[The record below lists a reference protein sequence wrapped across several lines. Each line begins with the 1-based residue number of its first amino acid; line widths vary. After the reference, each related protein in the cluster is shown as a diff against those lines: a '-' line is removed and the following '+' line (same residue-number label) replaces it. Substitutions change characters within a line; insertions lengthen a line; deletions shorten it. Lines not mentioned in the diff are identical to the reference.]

1 MKTKKTYIYFI
12 NILITL
18 SIFMIILKLSNIYPF
33 GELSFGISDGLGQ
46 FKPMIYDL
54 LMRIKLG
61 VLTSYSF
68 SNGLGNPTIF
78 NVLYYTSSPI
88 ELVGLL
94 FNDPNAMYFYPL
106 LVKLVITS
114 INTTLYSKSKTNSI
128 FAIIIANIAY
138 CFSSWFITYYY
149 YSTFVDI
156 FMMFPLFQYG
166 LEKLLDE
173 NDKKIYIF
181 SLVYMII
188 SNFYLS
194 FSVCVYTV
202 VFFFMREILYKK
214 NSYKEK
220 LSQFKNI
227 AIATIIVFFLSFF
240 WLYMLIDSYSRM
252 GLSFDGTYKSN
263 YFTTITSFLSS
274 VFYGQNYLIVE
285 GSGIIIPNI
294 GCITIILISLVY
306 YFFNDSFPRRERFY
320 VFVCLLL
327 VADFMLVPQMDF
339 VLNLF
344 HSIRGLAYRYA
355 FIPTFLTIM
364 IFLRN
369 SSTIDL
375 SNKDSKKRLLL
386 SIALIS
392 ILFVVVYSC
401 LSYAAIVVYIMLIAI
416 IFVIMFLY
424 QKNSIFYIML
434 ILATI
439 VQIFLVSSKSVLVR
453 YSVEKEQFDTNYIKE
468 TTKYR
473 EGGQKNLC
481 RRHNIDVVLPDNC
494 NMYANASSISLF
506 TSMTYGGVIYTL
518 NRFGYNAHGNTSI
531 DPKDYEKN
539 LFVDMVYNVKN
550 KYYLEKIYS
559 VNKKIKSFKFT
570 DDIITNQN
578 TAIEKMSGVK
588 SIISYDEELSK
599 KIKEKV
605 LKNHTCNSSFKTLV
619 CKKGAK
625 TILTKLDTE
634 PFEEYLVYNDT
645 NVEKAYDI
653 LKKNQIEYTKYKDN
667 IIEGTIN
674 VDENQLIF
682 TSIPYDTNW
691 KISIDGKRVNAIRI
705 LDSLIGIEVRPGKHK
720 IKMEYKSNFLI
731 PFLVSITSL
740 IVVVVFRKKI

>member
-1 MKTKKTYIYFI
+1 
-12 NILITL
+12 
-18 SIFMIILKLSNIYPF
+18 
-33 GELSFGISDGLGQ
+33 
-46 FKPMIYDL
+46 
-54 LMRIKLG
+54 
-61 VLTSYSF
+61 
-68 SNGLGNPTIF
+68 
-78 NVLYYTSSPI
+78 
-88 ELVGLL
+88 
-94 FNDPNAMYFYPL
+94 
-106 LVKLVITS
+106 
-114 INTTLYSKSKTNSI
+114 
-128 FAIIIANIAY
+128 
-138 CFSSWFITYYY
+138 
-149 YSTFVDI
+149 
-156 FMMFPLFQYG
+156 
-166 LEKLLDE
+166 
-173 NDKKIYIF
+173 
-181 SLVYMII
+181 
-188 SNFYLS
+188 
-194 FSVCVYTV
+194 
-202 VFFFMREILYKK
+202 
-214 NSYKEK
+214 
-220 LSQFKNI
+220 
-227 AIATIIVFFLSFF
+227 
-240 WLYMLIDSYSRM
+240 
-252 GLSFDGTYKSN
+252 
-263 YFTTITSFLSS
+263 
-274 VFYGQNYLIVE
+274 
-285 GSGIIIPNI
+285 
-294 GCITIILISLVY
+294 
-306 YFFNDSFPRRERFY
+306 
-320 VFVCLLL
+320 
-327 VADFMLVPQMDF
+327 
-339 VLNLF
+339 
-344 HSIRGLAYRYA
+344 
-355 FIPTFLTIM
+355 
-364 IFLRN
+364 
-369 SSTIDL
+369 
-375 SNKDSKKRLLL
+375 
-386 SIALIS
+386 
-392 ILFVVVYSC
+392 
-401 LSYAAIVVYIMLIAI
+401 
-416 IFVIMFLY
+416 
-424 QKNSIFYIML
+424 ML

-481 RRHNIDVVLPDNC
+481 RRHNIDVALPDNC

-518 NRFGYNAHGNTSI
+518 NGFGYNAHGNTSI

-674 VDENQLIF
+674 VEKNQLIF

-691 KISIDGKRVNAIRI
+691 KISIDGERVNAIRI